1 MAASLRSA
9 FGSRARRDSAGAIG
23 DAGLVLLG
31 DQPHADGDDPLEFDR
46 IAESLST
53 LILSSQAST
62 PFTLGIEAGWGKG
75 KSTLMRKLER
85 SLAAEPQVSTVWFNA
100 WTSEQGTALEGLIKA
115 VLDALDPSLLRRTAR
130 NKRLMSWL
138 RIVATTIAGWLKLG
152 TIANAIWDEI
162 AVDPKARNDM
172 RDLMVDVM
180 REWSDRRPPG
190 TASRLLLVFIDDLDR
205 CAPASVLQVFEA
217 IKLYLDAPGFVFII
231 GYDRDVVS
239 DVILDVKHYT
249 DSQSSHHYLEKV
261 VQIVYRVPEPGD
273 AGVGRLI
280 DLYLD
285 SSRTEALFD
294 AAARSLVV
302 EQTGRNPRR
311 VKRFI
316 NAFLLEYGL
325 DSEWSELGPDTL
337 VRVLILDFYFPQ
349 FAARLRSRSAR
360 DPVDEFERYTAVRDV
375 LRRRVPRDD
384 DQAWT
389 HVASLF
395 GEYGLAL
402 PDEQT
407 LPEELLRQIE
417 SELPETFPELAR
429 NRDFLPLIQGFGDE
443 DARERLREKLRRYS
457 PTLLQAAPPASTTP
471 TVFISYRRDDASAYA
486 GRLFDRLSER
496 FSEGAILMDVR
507 LEPGGDWV
515 AAAESA
521 VAAADIGL
529 VIIGPQWATSTDVEG
544 KLRLHDPGD
553 VVRREVAAML
563 NSPQT
568 RTVPVLVHG
577 ARVPTPQEL
586 PEDVNAISRLNA
598 LELSDTRWDYDV
610 ARLIDLIESVS
621 ASKAVP
627 EAAVP

>member
-1 MAASLRSA
+1 M
-9 FGSRARRDSAGAIG
+9 
-23 DAGLVLLG
+23 LLG

-46 IAESLST
+46 IAGSLST
-53 LILSSQAST
+53 LILSSQASS

-85 SLAAEPQVSTVWFNA
+85 SVASEPQVSTVWFNA

-115 VLDALDPSLLRRTAR
+115 VLNELDPSLLRRTAR
-130 NKRLMSWL
+130 NRRLMSWL
-138 RIVATTIAGWLKLG
+138 RVLATTIAGWLKLG
-152 TIANAIWDEI
+152 TMANAIWDEI

-180 REWSDRRPPG
+180 REWAERRPPG
-190 TASRLLLVFIDDLDR
+190 TAGRLLLVFIDDLDR

-217 IKLYLDAPGFVFII
+217 IKLYLDAPGFVFVI

-239 DVILDVKHYT
+239 DAILDVKHYT

-285 SSRTEALFD
+285 SSRTGRLFD
-294 AAARSLVV
+294 VAARSLVV

-325 DSEWSELGPDTL
+325 DAEWSELGPDTL

-349 FAARLRSRSAR
+349 FAARLRSRSDR
-360 DPVDEFERYTAVRDV
+360 DPIHEFESYTVVRNI
-375 LRRRVPRDD
+375 LRRRTPRDD
-384 DQAWT
+384 EDAWG
-389 HVASLF
+389 HVAALF

-402 PDEQT
+402 PDERT
-407 LPEELLRQIE
+407 SPDELLRQIE

-429 NRDFLPLIQGFGDE
+429 NPDFLPLIQSLGDE
-443 DARERLREKLRRYS
+443 EARERLREKLRRYS
-457 PTLLQAAPPASTTP
+457 PTLLQTVAPAHAAPA
-471 TVFISYRRDDASAYA
+471 VFISYRRDDAAAYA
-486 GRLFDRLSER
+486 GRLFDQLAERLSE
-496 FSEGAILMDVR
+496 SAVLMDQR
-507 LEPGGDWV
+507 LEPGADWV
-515 AAAESA
+515 AAVESA
-521 VAAADIGL
+521 VAAADVGL
-529 VIIGPQWATSTDVEG
+529 VLIGPEWATSSDVDG
-544 KLRLHDPGD
+544 NPRLHHPQDL
-553 VVRREVAAML
+553 VRLEVAAML
-563 NSPQT
+563 DNPRT
-568 RTVPVLVHG
+568 RVVPLLVRG
-577 ARVPTPQEL
+577 ARMPTPQEL
-586 PEDVNAISRLNA
+586 PADLRNLSRLQA
-598 LELSDTRWDYDV
+598 LELSDARWDYDL
-610 ARLIDLIESVS
+610 ARLIDIIESAS